1 METVS
6 VSAVWELFVPILF
19 RLFVLV
25 AGYVRWDDMAV
36 YMAATPHGAA
46 FTQLAY
52 PQPQGT
58 PILQAVTL
66 DEHAGAAMT
75 GEDHYGYGQTK

>member
-36 YMAATPHGAA
+36 VCVPHWLVRCSEVDSRSCASVAQSVHG
-46 FTQLAY
+46 
-52 PQPQGT
+52 
-58 PILQAVTL
+58 
-66 DEHAGAAMT
+66 
-75 GEDHYGYGQTK
+75 